1 MKYSAIKNDVSSS
14 SPESQHFD
22 HQPPTFAGAMT
33 RGVAISGALAGSGR
47 LKGGLAG
54 SGGLKLSGGFAGSG
68 GLNASGT
75 FFPRSFG
82 GSARDRGVWGMGGST
97 FSTFT

>member
-1 MKYSAIKNDVSSS
+1 
-14 SPESQHFD
+14 
-22 HQPPTFAGAMT
+22 MT
-33 RGVAISGALAGSGR
+33 SGGLKAGSPGR

-68 GLNASGT
+68 GLNASGI

-82 GSARDRGVWGMGGST
+82 GSARARAVERLGGST
-97 FSTFT
+97 VSTFTWKKTEVDIFGGVAFLLGLGVFFSEKKGVI

>member
-1 MKYSAIKNDVSSS
+1 
-14 SPESQHFD
+14 
-22 HQPPTFAGAMT
+22 MT
-33 RGVAISGALAGSGR
+33 SGGLKAGSGR

-68 GLNASGT
+68 GLNASGI

-82 GSARDRGVWGMGGST
+82 GSPRARAVERLGGST
-97 FSTFT
+97 VSTFT